1 MKQEKRVKSI
11 TGRSL
16 SLTEGTK
23 AEVLKL
29 VREGKTAKEISE
41 ILNANYSQVLDWR
54 NLHIA
59 NDWNNADML
68 YQLDLAEQF
77 SKRLMNETAGKK
89 DTGLKAIQQK
99 EAEFLRKQLLN
110 AKSKYNDAPT
120 IAIQVNLPQPIIDLG
135 NIDSEKAL

>member
-1 MKQEKRVKSI
+1 MKQERKVKSI

-23 AEVLKL
+23 GEVLKL

-41 ILNANYSQVLDWR
+41 ILDVNYSTVLDWR
-54 NLHIA
+54 NLHIS

-68 YQLDLAEQF
+68 YQLDLAEAF

-89 DTGLKAIQQK
+89 DNGLKAIQQK

-135 NIDSEKAL
+135 KIDAQ